1 MSSVTQVENAA
12 LTEGMSEA
20 ASIYTALMKPTELF
34 TLFQR
39 PFSGL
44 NTRGGNLI
52 HTILGPQYSDSLIIN
67 ILPNCH
73 TLTHRDLTEYK
84 MKGRQV
90 VTARDD
96 FVG

>member
-20 ASIYTALMKPTELF
+20 TSIRTALMKQTELF

-52 HTILGPQYSDSLIIN
+52 HTILGPQYSDSAIID
-67 ILPNCH
+67 ILPNSH
-73 TLTHRDLTEYK
+73 TVAHGDLTEYK

-90 VTARDD
+90 ITVRDV
-96 FVG
+96 FVD